1 MRACNCNFI
10 QEGILNFM
18 PSLNELKLLDL
29 RIRRALIPDFFLAFY
44 MFALVSNDLPMAKIS
59 WY

>member
-10 QEGILNFM
+10 QEGKNFM
-18 PSLNELKLLDL
+18 PSLNELNLLDL
-29 RIRRALIPDFFLAFY
+29 RIRRELIPDFFLAFY
-44 MFALVSNDLPMAKIS
+44 MFALVSNDLLMAKIS